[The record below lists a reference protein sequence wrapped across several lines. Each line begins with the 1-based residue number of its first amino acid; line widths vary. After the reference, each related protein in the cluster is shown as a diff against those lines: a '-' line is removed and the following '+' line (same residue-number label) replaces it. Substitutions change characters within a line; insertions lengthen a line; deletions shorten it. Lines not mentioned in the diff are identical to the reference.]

1 MNNIYKHLF
10 LKTLFLLVFFNFK
23 LFAKENIVADLSENT
38 VEISTTFSGAEIL
51 LFGAYDGKKNDDIIV
66 IVTGPKGKIKVEQ
79 KEKKFGIWI
88 TSKSLTFK
96 EVPKYYYIASNRKI
110 DKITN
115 LDEIKDKSLNLNY
128 LKLGK
133 VNKKLDMK
141 EFNSWRVSLTR
152 NMIKQKFW
160 KVEENSIALNKNT
173 LFRKTL
179 SLPSNVTTGLFIVKI
194 LHYRNGILISKEE
207 SKINITKSG
216 ISANIYKIAEEYST
230 LYGIFAVVL
239 AVFMGWLSN
248 IVFRRV

>member
-1 MNNIYKHLF
+1 
-10 LKTLFLLVFFNFK
+10 
-23 LFAKENIVADLSENT
+23 
-38 VEISTTFSGAEIL
+38 
-51 LFGAYDGKKNDDIIV
+51 
-66 IVTGPKGKIKVEQ
+66 
-79 KEKKFGIWI
+79 
-88 TSKSLTFK
+88 
-96 EVPKYYYIASNRKI
+96 
-110 DKITN
+110 
-115 LDEIKDKSLNLNY
+115 
-128 LKLGK
+128 
-133 VNKKLDMK
+133 
-141 EFNSWRVSLTR
+141 
-152 NMIKQKFW
+152 MIKQKFW

>member
-1 MNNIYKHLF
+1 MNYIYKNLF
-10 LKTLFLLVFFNFK
+10 LKTLFLFIFN
-23 LFAKENIVADLSENT
+23 LEVLAKENIVADLSENT

-51 LFGAYDGKKNDDIIV
+51 LFGAYDGEKNDDIIV
-66 IVTGPKGKIKVEQ
+66 IVTGPKGKIKVE
-79 KEKKFGIWI
+79 KREKKFGIWI
-88 TSKSLTFK
+88 TSKSLIFDK
-96 EVPKYYYIASNRKI
+96 VPKYYYIASNRKI

-115 LDEIKDKSLNLNY
+115 IDEIKDKSLNLNY

-230 LYGIFAVVL
+230 LYGFFAVVL
-239 AVFMGWLSN
+239 AVFIGWLSN
-248 IVFRRV
+248 VIFRRI

>member
-1 MNNIYKHLF
+1 MNYIYKNLF
-10 LKTLFLLVFFNFK
+10 LKTLFLFIFN
-23 LFAKENIVADLSENT
+23 LEVLAKENIVADLSENT

-51 LFGAYDGKKNDDIIV
+51 LFGAYDGEKNDDIIV
-66 IVTGPKGKIKVEQ
+66 IVTGPKGKIKVE
-79 KEKKFGIWI
+79 KREKKFGIWI
-88 TSKSLTFK
+88 TSKSLIFDK
-96 EVPKYYYIASNRKI
+96 VPKYYYIASNRKI

-115 LDEIKDKSLNLNY
+115 IDEIKDKSLNLNY

-152 NMIKQKFW
+152 NMIKQNFW
-160 KVEENSIALNKNT
+160 KVEENSIVLNKNT

-179 SLPSNVTTGLFIVKI
+179 SLPSNVTTGLFMVKI

-239 AVFMGWLSN
+239 AVFIGWLSN